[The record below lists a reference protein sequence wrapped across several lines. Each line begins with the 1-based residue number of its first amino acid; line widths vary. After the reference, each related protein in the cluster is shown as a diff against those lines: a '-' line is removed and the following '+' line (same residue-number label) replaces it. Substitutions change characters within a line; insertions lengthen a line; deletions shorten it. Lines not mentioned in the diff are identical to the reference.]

1 MRGMPRVCLRCTRRG
16 SLCRLTADAIGVVS
30 VTTVTPSRYRSAHE
44 SGNLD
49 SVKNVEEERG
59 IGNTDSEPSPHRL
72 HVGKARTAWYPRVR
86 VAIAHHPEE
95 EMVEVDRSR
104 LDEEK
109 YRTDAKGPST
119 ESTAVVDEALNGQA
133 GIGRVD
139 QAVDEVQAFLREKQL
154 EMTEAQLERNV
165 AIPYPTH
172 PDDMTPEFRRIKKHQ
187 SIVVVATDP
196 DYPVFARRDQFV
208 QLPLPKNHPWV
219 KNTPIGPFIQHGDG
233 QLGVM
238 GSGEVGFDDEHVAKS
253 LPHSFRGLRH
263 RSVLQQRL
271 PEKNGKVIQDAVVKN
286 SFSLTGRGVF
296 ATRDIAAGENIMIVR
311 NTACNLGVKGE
322 VERLV
327 EMCGDVL
334 LTVYSEGTEAE
345 LDYLHDWILTGQ
357 PSSLLEFWPKSATER
372 VLERIGGVEVLH
384 ALELH
389 EIHIARLAAIIDM
402 NSFLVESSYAV
413 RKGMAYFPEAGFL
426 NHSCAPNATYDIMPE
441 HTFHESEYYMDEVL
455 QAEASDATDPTSS
468 SAAAAAATTF
478 KEKEETVVMDEE
490 FFSSKRTHPS
500 NGVEGKE
507 NGVDGNKSTAS
518 RELTVGAPVQ
528 YLFCC
533 RATAN
538 IPAGSEIL
546 ISYVPPEWSFD
557 NRQYVIH
564 DRYRFWCKCPKC
576 APTLD
581 AKYARVPQLI
591 VVLLVFSVFLQLLV
605 LHKRDVEQKV
615 ARENMA
621 TEEVPIFSSD
631 NNDEDDVPMEQRRT
645 PRQRSRGLF
654 ELFEEERLQEMY
666 APDRRPLPAVL
677 ANDPWARPPR

>member
-1 MRGMPRVCLRCTRRG
+1 MRGMPRLCLRCTRRG

-44 SGNLD
+44 RGNLD
-49 SVKNVEEERG
+49 SAKKFGKEWG
-59 IGNTDSEPSPHRL
+59 I
-72 HVGKARTAWYPRVR
+72 GKARTAWYPRVR
-86 VAIAHHPEE
+86 AAIDDHPGEE
-95 EMVEVDRSR
+95 VVDMDRPR
-104 LDEEK
+104 PDEEV
-109 YRTDAKGPST
+109 YRKEAKGSST
-119 ESTAVVDEALNGQA
+119 ESAAVVDEALDGQA
-133 GIGRVD
+133 EIGRVD

-154 EMTEAQLERNV
+154 EVAEAQLERNV

-172 PDDMTPEFRRIKKHQ
+172 PDDMTPEFRRIKRHQ

-233 QLGVM
+233 QLGVV
-238 GSGEVGFDDEHVAKS
+238 GSGEVGFDDEHVAKA

-263 RSVLQQRL
+263 RSVMQQRL
-271 PEKNGKVIQDAVVKN
+271 PEKNGKVLQDAVVKN

-296 ATRDIAAGENIMIVR
+296 ATRDIAAGESIMIVR

-334 LTVYSEGTEAE
+334 LTVYEGTEAD
-345 LDYLHDWILTGQ
+345 LDYLHDWVLTGQ

-389 EIHIARLAAIIDM
+389 EIHIARIAAIIDM

-426 NHSCAPNATYDIMPE
+426 NHSCAPNATYDVIPE
-441 HTFHESEYYMDEVL
+441 HTFHESEYYLDEVL
-455 QAEASDATDPTSS
+455 QAEASDATDPTL
-468 SAAAAAATTF
+468 SAAAIE
-478 KEKEETVVMDEE
+478 EKDETVVMDEK
-490 FFSSKRTHPS
+490 FSPSRGTHPS
-500 NGVEGKE
+500 NRVEEKE
-507 NGVDGNKSTAS
+507 NGEDGNKSTAS

-581 AKYARVPQLI
+581 AKYARVPKLI
-591 VVLLVFSVFLQLLV
+591 VLLLVFSVFLQLLV
-605 LHKRDVEQKV
+605 LHKRDVEQT
-615 ARENMA
+615 ATRENLV
-621 TEEVPIFSSD
+621 TEEDSTFYRD
-631 NNDEDDVPMEQRRT
+631 DNDEDDAPMEQRRA
-645 PRQRSRGLF
+645 PRKRPRGLF
-654 ELFEEERLQEMY
+654 ELLEEERLQEIY
-666 APDRRPLPAVL
+666 ATDRRPLPAAL
-677 ANDPWARPPR
+677 ANDQWARPPR